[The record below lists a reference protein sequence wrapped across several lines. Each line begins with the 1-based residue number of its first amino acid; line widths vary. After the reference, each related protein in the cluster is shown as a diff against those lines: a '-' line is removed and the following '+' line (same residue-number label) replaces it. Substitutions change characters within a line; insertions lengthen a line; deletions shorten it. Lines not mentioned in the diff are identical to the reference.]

1 MLDSLGAFLS
11 SYLDLDGGV
20 YAVIAQLIGLVAL
33 TVSFISFQSRTQ
45 RTIMVMQVIST
56 CLFAVHLYMLGALS
70 GMLMNIAAC
79 LRSLIFSFR
88 NRYRWAASPFWI
100 IFFITVCAVLSL
112 ISVFGGEG
120 AVALLPLGGMILT
133 TFAGSCREAAR
144 VRLLTLL
151 NSPFWLSYN
160 LISRSIPGVLTELLV
175 SGSIILGMIR
185 LDRNKRERIEE
196 TPNG

>member
-56 CLFAVHLYMLGALS
+56 CLFALHLYMLGALS

-88 NRYRWAASPFWI
+88 NGINSLS
-100 IFFITVCAVLSL
+100 FFI
-112 ISVFGGEG
+112 
-120 AVALLPLGGMILT
+120 
-133 TFAGSCREAAR
+133 
-144 VRLLTLL
+144 
-151 NSPFWLSYN
+151 
-160 LISRSIPGVLTELLV
+160 
-175 SGSIILGMIR
+175 
-185 LDRNKRERIEE
+185 
-196 TPNG
+196 